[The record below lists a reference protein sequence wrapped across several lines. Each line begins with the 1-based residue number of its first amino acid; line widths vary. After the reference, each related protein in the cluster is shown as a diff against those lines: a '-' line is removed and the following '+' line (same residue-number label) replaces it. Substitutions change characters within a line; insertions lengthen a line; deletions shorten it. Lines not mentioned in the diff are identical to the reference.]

1 MTTTHAPSEAAIQA
15 TMEELA
21 AATRARDTTA
31 LMACFAE
38 DAVLE
43 GVGGT
48 YRGKAA
54 IARAF
59 DWLWEMLPTL
69 EYRDVGM
76 GMRVVDSIAV
86 WESMMTAVNADGA
99 RLEVLNLE
107 TYEFDDD
114 AKITRYVQVFNQ
126 WPLLRQ
132 GADQM
137 TGLKGTLFRWF
148 VRSVDAE
155 LHKGR
160 PTAS

>member
-48 YRGKAA
+48 YRGKAV

-69 EYRDVGM
+69 EYYEVGM

-114 AKITRYVQVFNQ
+114 AKITRYVQAFNQ